1 MSDVILKME
10 GITKVFGGVV
20 ALENARFEL
29 KAGEVHALIGEN
41 GAGKST
47 LMKVLLGMHKRD
59 GGTILYQDKEIEFSS
74 PSEALN
80 NGISMIHQEVNL
92 VHKMSVAENIW
103 LGREDLFTNRLGM
116 IRNAKRMEMT
126 RELLGSLEIDIP
138 PKRLSRA

>member
-1 MSDVILKME
+1 ME